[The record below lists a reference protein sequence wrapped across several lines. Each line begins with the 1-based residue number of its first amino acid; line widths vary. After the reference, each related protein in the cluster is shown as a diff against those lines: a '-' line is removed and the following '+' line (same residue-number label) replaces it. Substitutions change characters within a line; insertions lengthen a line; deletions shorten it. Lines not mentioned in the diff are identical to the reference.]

1 MTSTIKDKPL
11 KKIKADL
18 RITVDSIHTNQINNI
33 KNNLNEKDN
42 LENDIRLLENKINLE
57 KDLNNKIKLQNN
69 LFDLKNKYNKYNS
82 NEHIDYYLDNGLL
95 LSDYYDNTSKFT
107 ENNNIKKDDIKEKKT
122 ILHFF
127 EKNNDNDNNNNNNNN
142 NNDIINKSENYDNII
157 NNYMSN
163 INDEYVN
170 DFKIDNINICKNCD
184 KKLTLSFISSEIICD
199 KCGYTEKICANLDGN
214 SYKDP
219 IRESTY
225 FVYKRINHFNEH
237 LSTFQAKETTD
248 IPPHVYES
256 IIKFLK
262 KDKNFRME
270 NITHKILKDALKTL
284 KFNKFYEHIP
294 HIINMITGKQTPFLT
309 RKNEEQLRIMFKD
322 IQTPFQ
328 NNCPSDRKNF
338 LSYNYVLHKFC
349 QLLELD
355 HLLIHFPLLK
365 SREKLREQDKIWKN
379 ICKDLKWEYIPSI

>member
-18 RITVDSIHTNQINNI
+18 RITVDSIHSNQINNI
-33 KNNLNEKDN
+33 KNNLNEKENLKKQIELLKNDIN
-42 LENDIRLLENKINLE
+42 LENNLDTKINL
-57 KDLNNKIKLQNN
+57 KNN
-69 LFDLKNKYNKYNS
+69 LLDLKNKFNKYNS

-107 ENNNIKKDDIKEKKT
+107 ENNNIKKEDKKEKKT

-127 EKNNDNDNNNNNNNN
+127 EKNNDNNETL
-142 NNDIINKSENYDNII
+142 NKSDNYDNII

-163 INDEYVN
+163 INDEYINNIDLN
-170 DFKIDNINICKNCD
+170 DINICKNCNN
-184 KKLTLSFISSEIICD
+184 KLIMSFISSEIVCD
-199 KCGYTEKICANLDGN
+199 KCGFTEKICANLDGN

-248 IPPHVYES
+248 IPSHIYES

-262 KDKNFRME
+262 KDKNF
-270 NITHKILKDALKTL
+270 NIDNVNHKIIKNALKTL
-284 KFNKFYEHIP
+284 KFNKYYEHIP
-294 HIINMITGKQTPFLT
+294 HIINMITGKKTPILT
-309 RKNEEQLRIMFKD
+309 RENEEQLRIMFKD
-322 IQTPFQ
+322 IQTPFH

-349 QLLELD
+349 ELLELD

>member
-33 KNNLNEKDN
+33 KKNIDEKNDLNEQIKNLNEKIN
-42 LENDIRLLENKINLE
+42 LENDLNEKIS
-57 KDLNNKIKLQNN
+57 LQNDLLN
-69 LFDLKNKYNKYNS
+69 LKNKYNKYNS

-107 ENNNIKKDDIKEKKT
+107 ENNNVKKEENKDKKT

-127 EKNNDNDNNNNNNNN
+127 ENNDDNVNINNS
-142 NNDIINKSENYDNII
+142 DNYDNII
-157 NNYMSN
+157 NNYLSN
-163 INDEYVN
+163 INDEFVN
-170 DFKIDNINICKNCD
+170 NININDINICKNCNN
-184 KKLTLSFISSEIICD
+184 KLIMSFVSSEIVCN

-248 IPPHVYES
+248 IPPHIYES
-256 IIKFLK
+256 IIKCLK
-262 KDKNFRME
+262 KDKNFNIE
-270 NITHKILKDALKTL
+270 NINHKIIKNILKTL
-284 KFNKFYEHIP
+284 KLNKYYEHIP
-294 HIINMITGKQTPFLT
+294 HIINMITGKRTPILT
-309 RKNEEQLRIMFKD
+309 RENEEQLRIMFKD
-322 IQTPFQ
+322 IQTPFH

-349 QLLELD
+349 ELLELD

-365 SREKLREQDKIWKN
+365 SREKLREQDKIWKK
-379 ICKDLKWEYIPSI
+379 ICRDLKWEYIPSI

>member
-18 RITVDSIHTNQINNI
+18 RITVDSIHSNQINNI
-33 KNNLNEKDN
+33 KNNINEKDN
-42 LENDIRLLENKINLE
+42 LNEQIKTLENKINLE
-57 KDLNNKIKLQNN
+57 KDLNKNIQLQNN
-69 LFDLKNKYNKYNS
+69 LVNLKNKYNKYNAD
-82 NEHIDYYLDNGLL
+82 EHIDYYLDNGLL

-107 ENNNIKKDDIKEKKT
+107 ENNNIKKDDTDKKEKKT

-127 EKNNDNDNNNNNNNN
+127 EKNNDDNDNNENININNS
-142 NNDIINKSENYDNII
+142 DNYDNII

-163 INDEYVN
+163 INDEYIN
-170 DFKIDNINICKNCD
+170 DFKIDDINICKNCN
-184 KKLTLSFISSEIICD
+184 KKLTLSFVSSEIICD

-270 NITHKILKDALKTL
+270 NITHKILKSALKTL

-355 HLLIHFPLLK
+355 HLLIHFSLLK

>member
-18 RITVDSIHTNQINNI
+18 RITVDSIHSNQINNI
-33 KNNLNEKDN
+33 KNNLNEKEN
-42 LENDIRLLENKINLE
+42 LKKQIELLENDINLENNLDKKIN
-57 KDLNNKIKLQNN
+57 LQNN
-69 LFDLKNKYNKYNS
+69 LLDLKNKFNKYNS

-107 ENNNIKKDDIKEKKT
+107 ENNNIKKDDKKEKKT

-127 EKNNDNDNNNNNNNN
+127 EKNNDNNETL
-142 NNDIINKSENYDNII
+142 NKSDNYDNII

-163 INDEYVN
+163 INDEYINNIDLN
-170 DFKIDNINICKNCD
+170 DINICKNCNN
-184 KKLTLSFISSEIICD
+184 KLIMSFISSEIVCD
-199 KCGYTEKICANLDGN
+199 KCGFTEKICANLDGN

-248 IPPHVYES
+248 IPSHIYES

-262 KDKNFRME
+262 KDKNF
-270 NITHKILKDALKTL
+270 NIDNINHKIIKNALKTL
-284 KFNKFYEHIP
+284 KFNKYYEHIP
-294 HIINMITGKQTPFLT
+294 HIINMITGKKTPILT
-309 RKNEEQLRIMFKD
+309 RENEEQLRIMFKD
-322 IQTPFQ
+322 IQTPFH

-349 QLLELD
+349 ELLELD

>member
-42 LENDIRLLENKINLE
+42 LNEQIKALEDKINSEEDMNL
-57 KDLNNKIKLQNN
+57 KISLKNE
-69 LFDLKNKYNKYNS
+69 LFNLKNKYNKYNS
-82 NEHIDYYLDNGLL
+82 NEHIEYYLDNGLL
-95 LSDYYDNTSKFT
+95 LSDYYDN
-107 ENNNIKKDDIKEKKT
+107 NNNFSNNDIKKEEKNDNKT

-127 EKNNDNDNNNNNNNN
+127 ENNDKNENK
-142 NNDIINKSENYDNII
+142 NKSDNFDNII

-163 INDEYVN
+163 INDEYIN
-170 DFKIDNINICKNCD
+170 DFKLEDINICKNCN
-184 KKLTLSFISSEIICD
+184 KKLTLSFVSSEIICD

-262 KDKNFRME
+262 KDKNFR
-270 NITHKILKDALKTL
+270 IKILYKLLKDALKI
-284 KFNKFYEHIP
+284 K
-294 HIINMITGKQTPFLT
+294 
-309 RKNEEQLRIMFKD
+309 
-322 IQTPFQ
+322 
-328 NNCPSDRKNF
+328 
-338 LSYNYVLHKFC
+338 V
-349 QLLELD
+349 
-355 HLLIHFPLLK
+355 
-365 SREKLREQDKIWKN
+365 
-379 ICKDLKWEYIPSI
+379 

>member
-1 MTSTIKDKPL
+1 MQW
-11 KKIKADL
+11 
-18 RITVDSIHTNQINNI
+18 RR
-33 KNNLNEKDN
+33 E
-42 LENDIRLLENKINLE
+42 
-57 KDLNNKIKLQNN
+57 
-69 LFDLKNKYNKYNS
+69 KYNY

-107 ENNNIKKDDIKEKKT
+107 ENNNIKKDDIDKKGKKT

-127 EKNNDNDNNNNNNNN
+127 EKNNDVDDDNNENININNS
-142 NNDIINKSENYDNII
+142 DNYDNII

-170 DFKIDNINICKNCD
+170 DFKIDDINICKNCD
-184 KKLTLSFISSEIICD
+184 KKLILSFISSEIICD

-256 IIKFLK
+256 IIKFFK

-270 NITHKILKDALKTL
+270 NITHKILKDTLKTL

-309 RKNEEQLRIMFKD
+309 RKNEDQLRIMFKD

>member
-42 LENDIRLLENKINLE
+42 LNEQIKALEDKINLE
-57 KDLNNKIKLQNN
+57 EDMNVKISLKNELLN
-69 LFDLKNKYNKYNS
+69 LKNKYNKYNS
-82 NEHIDYYLDNGLL
+82 NEHIEYYLDNGLL

-107 ENNNIKKDDIKEKKT
+107 NNDNKKNDIEKKEKKT

-127 EKNNDNDNNNNNNNN
+127 ENNNENVN
-142 NNDIINKSENYDNII
+142 INKSVNYDNVI

-163 INDEYVN
+163 INDEYIN
-170 DFKIDNINICKNCD
+170 NFKLEDINICKNCN
-184 KKLTLSFISSEIICD
+184 KKLTLSFVSSEIVCD

-248 IPPHVYES
+248 IPPHVYDS

-262 KDKNFRME
+262 KDKNFRIE
-270 NITHKILKDALKTL
+270 NISHKLLKDALKTL
-284 KFNKFYEHIP
+284 KFNKYYEHIP

-328 NNCPSDRKNF
+328 NNCPDGRKNF

-349 QLLELD
+349 ELLELD
-355 HLLIHFPLLK
+355 NLLIHFPLLK

-379 ICKDLKWEYIPSI
+379 ICRDLKWEYIPSI

>member
-33 KNNLNEKDN
+33 KNNLNEKEI
-42 LENDIRLLENKINLE
+42 LENEINLLENKINLQ
-57 KDLNNKIKLQNN
+57 KDLNEKIKLQNN
-69 LFDLKNKYNKYNS
+69 LVNLKNKFNKYNS

-107 ENNNIKKDDIKEKKT
+107 ENNNTKKDDTKEKKT

-127 EKNNDNDNNNNNNNN
+127 EKNNDDNNKNININNS
-142 NNDIINKSENYDNII
+142 DNYDNII

-163 INDEYVN
+163 INDEYIN
-170 DFKIDNINICKNCD
+170 DFKIDDINICKNCD
-184 KKLTLSFISSEIICD
+184 KKLTLSFVSSEIICD

-355 HLLIHFPLLK
+355 HLLIHFSLLK

>member
-18 RITVDSIHTNQINNI
+18 RITVDSIHSNQINNI
-33 KNNLNEKDN
+33 KNNINEKDN
-42 LENDIRLLENKINLE
+42 LNEQIKTLENKINLE
-57 KDLNNKIKLQNN
+57 KDLNKNIQLQNN
-69 LFDLKNKYNKYNS
+69 LVNLKNKYNKYNS

-107 ENNNIKKDDIKEKKT
+107 ENNNIKKDDTDKKEKKT

-127 EKNNDNDNNNNNNNN
+127 EKNNDDNDNNENININNS
-142 NNDIINKSENYDNII
+142 DNYDNII

-163 INDEYVN
+163 INDEYIN
-170 DFKIDNINICKNCD
+170 DFKIDDINICKNCN
-184 KKLTLSFISSEIICD
+184 KKLTLSFVSSEIICD

-270 NITHKILKDALKTL
+270 NITHKILKSALKTL

-355 HLLIHFPLLK
+355 HLLIHFSLLK

>member
-33 KNNLNEKDN
+33 KNNLNEKEN
-42 LENDIRLLENKINLE
+42 LEKEINLLENKINLE
-57 KDLNNKIKLQNN
+57 KDLNEKIKLKNN
-69 LFDLKNKYNKYNS
+69 LIYLKNKYNKYNS
-82 NEHIDYYLDNGLL
+82 KEHIDYYLDNGLL

-107 ENNNIKKDDIKEKKT
+107 ENNNTKKDDTKEKKT

-127 EKNNDNDNNNNNNNN
+127 EKNNDNDNDNNENININNS
-142 NNDIINKSENYDNII
+142 DNYDNII

-163 INDEYVN
+163 INDEYIN
-170 DFKIDNINICKNCD
+170 DFKIDDINICKNCN
-184 KKLTLSFISSEIICD
+184 KKLTLSFVSSEIICD

-270 NITHKILKDALKTL
+270 NITHKILKDTLKTL

-355 HLLIHFPLLK
+355 HLLIHFSLLK

>member
-42 LENDIRLLENKINLE
+42 LNEQIKALEDKINLE
-57 KDLNNKIKLQNN
+57 EDMNVKISLKNELLN
-69 LFDLKNKYNKYNS
+69 LKNKYNKYNS
-82 NEHIDYYLDNGLL
+82 NEHIEYYLDNGLL
-95 LSDYYDNTSKFT
+95 LSDYYDN
-107 ENNNIKKDDIKEKKT
+107 NNNFSNNDIKKEEKNDKKT

-127 EKNNDNDNNNNNNNN
+127 ENNNKNENK
-142 NNDIINKSENYDNII
+142 NKSDNFDNII

-163 INDEYVN
+163 INDEYIN
-170 DFKIDNINICKNCD
+170 DFKLEDINICKNCN
-184 KKLTLSFISSEIICD
+184 KKLTLSFVSSEIICD

-262 KDKNFRME
+262 KDKNFRIE
-270 NITHKILKDALKTL
+270 NITHKLLKDALKTL
-284 KFNKFYEHIP
+284 KFNKYYEHIP

-328 NNCPSDRKNF
+328 KNCPDGRKNF

-355 HLLIHFPLLK
+355 NLLIHFPLLK

>member
-18 RITVDSIHTNQINNI
+18 RITVDSIHSNQINNI
-33 KNNLNEKDN
+33 KNNINEKDN
-42 LENDIRLLENKINLE
+42 LNEQIKTLENKINLE
-57 KDLNNKIKLQNN
+57 KDLNKNIQLQNN
-69 LFDLKNKYNKYNS
+69 LVNLKNKYNKYNS

-107 ENNNIKKDDIKEKKT
+107 ENNNIKKDDIDKKGKKT

-127 EKNNDNDNNNNNNNN
+127 EKNNDVEDDNNENININNS
-142 NNDIINKSENYDNII
+142 DNYDNII

-163 INDEYVN
+163 INDEYIN
-170 DFKIDNINICKNCD
+170 DFKIDDINICKNCN
-184 KKLTLSFISSEIICD
+184 KKLTLSFVSSEIICD

>member
-33 KNNLNEKDN
+33 KNNLNEKEN
-42 LENDIRLLENKINLE
+42 LENKINLLENKINLE
-57 KDLNNKIKLQNN
+57 KDLNEKIKLQNN
-69 LFDLKNKYNKYNS
+69 LINLKNKFNKYNS

-107 ENNNIKKDDIKEKKT
+107 ENNNTKKDDTKEKKT

-127 EKNNDNDNNNNNNNN
+127 EKNNNNDNNENININNS
-142 NNDIINKSENYDNII
+142 DNYDNII

-163 INDEYVN
+163 INDEYIN
-170 DFKIDNINICKNCD
+170 DFKIDDINICKNCN
-184 KKLTLSFISSEIICD
+184 KKLTLSFVSSEIICD

-355 HLLIHFPLLK
+355 HLLIHFSLLK

>member
-18 RITVDSIHTNQINNI
+18 RITVDSIHSNQINNI
-33 KNNLNEKDN
+33 KNNINEKDN
-42 LENDIRLLENKINLE
+42 LNEQIKTLENKINLE
-57 KDLNNKIKLQNN
+57 KDLNKNIQLQNN
-69 LFDLKNKYNKYNS
+69 LVNLKNKYNKYNS

-107 ENNNIKKDDIKEKKT
+107 ENNNIKKDDTDKKEKKT

-127 EKNNDNDNNNNNNNN
+127 EKNNDDNDNNENINININNS
-142 NNDIINKSENYDNII
+142 DNYDNII

-163 INDEYVN
+163 INDEYIN
-170 DFKIDNINICKNCD
+170 DFKIDDINICKNCN
-184 KKLTLSFISSEIICD
+184 KKLTLSFVSSEIICD

-355 HLLIHFPLLK
+355 HLLIHFSLLK

>member
-33 KNNLNEKDN
+33 KNNLNEKEN
-42 LENDIRLLENKINLE
+42 LENEINLLENKINLE
-57 KDLNNKIKLQNN
+57 KDLNEKIKLQNN
-69 LFDLKNKYNKYNS
+69 LVNLKNKFNKYNS

-107 ENNNIKKDDIKEKKT
+107 ENNNTKKDDTKEKKT

-127 EKNNDNDNNNNNNNN
+127 EKNNDNDNNENININNS
-142 NNDIINKSENYDNII
+142 DNYDNII

-163 INDEYVN
+163 INDEYIN
-170 DFKIDNINICKNCD
+170 DFKIDDINICKNCD
-184 KKLTLSFISSEIICD
+184 KKLTLSFVSSEIICD

-355 HLLIHFPLLK
+355 HLLIHFSLLK

>member
-42 LENDIRLLENKINLE
+42 LNEQIKILENKINSE
-57 KDLNNKIKLQNN
+57 QDFNNKISLQNEI
-69 LFDLKNKYNKYNS
+69 FTLKNKLNKYNS
-82 NEHIDYYLDNGLL
+82 NEHIEYYLDNGLL
-95 LSDYYDNTSKFT
+95 LSDYYDNTNKFS
-107 ENNNIKKDDIKEKKT
+107 NNDIKKEEKNDKKT

-127 EKNNDNDNNNNNNNN
+127 ENNDNNDNINTNNSDNF
-142 NNDIINKSENYDNII
+142 DNII

-163 INDEYVN
+163 INDEYIN
-170 DFKIDNINICKNCD
+170 DFKIDNINICKNCN
-184 KKLTLSFISSEIICD
+184 KKLTLSFVSSEIICD

-248 IPPHVYES
+248 IPPHVYEL

-262 KDKNFRME
+262 KDKNFRIE
-270 NITHKILKDALKTL
+270 NITHKLLKDALKTL
-284 KFNKFYEHIP
+284 KFNKYYEHIP
-294 HIINMITGKQTPFLT
+294 HIINMISGKSTPFLT

-355 HLLIHFPLLK
+355 NLLIHFPLLK